1 MRRRRA
7 FLTQENVT
15 IEGRHDIQRRNRRT
29 RRTTMGSGFSRIGRN
44 PALEELTPTC
54 HGKFFSVWCRRSGS
68 CALEELAHANVPF
81 APLGGTFAPKK
92 LTSAEVD
99 IDEMR
104 RTNHISLARV
114 AANGAAPPGAQA

>member
-1 MRRRRA
+1 M
-7 FLTQENVT
+7 
-15 IEGRHDIQRRNRRT
+15 
-29 RRTTMGSGFSRIGRN
+29 S
-44 PALEELTPTC
+44 
-54 HGKFFSVWCRRSGS
+54 
-68 CALEELAHANVPF
+68 ELAEPRGVRLPAF
-81 APLGGTFAPKK
+81 AGRKKSAAKK